1 MNARF
6 PHPSAGNTDSNAGGL
21 PLDDAIPA
29 RDPAGALADQ
39 ACCCPAKAIVRVVLP
54 PTPARSHQT
63 DLLLCG
69 HHYRISRQA
78 LAAARAKVSELPGTP
93 EDTVAWIRSASQA
106 APAQVSQRPVIQ
118 LEER

>member
-63 DLLLCG
+63 DLMLCG

-78 LAAARAKVSELPGTP
+78 LAAARAKVSELPGAP
-93 EDTVAWIRSASQA
+93 DDTVAWIRSASQA
-106 APAQVSQRPVIQ
+106 APARSANVR
-118 LEER
+118 

>member
-6 PHPSAGNTDSNAGGL
+6 PHPSASNPNSNAGGL

-29 RDPAGALADQ
+29 RDPAGALADR
-39 ACCCPAKAIVRVVLP
+39 ACCCPATAIVRVVLP
-54 PTPARSHQT
+54 STPARRHQT

-93 EDTVAWIRSASQA
+93 DDTVAWIRSASQA
-106 APAQVSQRPVIQ
+106 ASAGSANVR
-118 LEER
+118 